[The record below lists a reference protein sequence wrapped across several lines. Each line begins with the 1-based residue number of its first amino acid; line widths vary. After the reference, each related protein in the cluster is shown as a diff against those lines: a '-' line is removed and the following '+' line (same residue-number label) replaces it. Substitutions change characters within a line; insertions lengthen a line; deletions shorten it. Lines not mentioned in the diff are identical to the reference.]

1 MWFLSG
7 VPWVYSDDAFSVPS
21 EPLEKLWPLFD
32 FLERLRA
39 RITSMAIH
47 NLEHLRTFLAVYR
60 VGSLTEAAKL
70 LGVSQPTAS
79 THVHSL
85 EQNLGMRLFER
96 TTSGVKPTAKAD
108 GLARGV
114 GPHIDAL
121 DDLASTATLSGANE
135 SIDLGGPA
143 EFLTV
148 RLLPR
153 TPDLTKAIGARLRIR
168 FGLVDDL
175 LEDLRTGNLDMVIS
189 SIRPRVRGITGI
201 PLYDEEFI
209 LVGAPSWHSKLPRDA
224 VSEPELAAI
233 PVVAYAENMPIVRRY
248 WQSVFER
255 RPDHLRTG
263 VIVPDLRG
271 VRAAVMAGA
280 GMSVLPHYLVEDDLA
295 SGALIPLHTPQIA
308 PLNTVYLATRTGELE
323 RNSQLRFLASVIQRL
338 AGS

>member
-1 MWFLSG
+1 
-7 VPWVYSDDAFSVPS
+7 
-21 EPLEKLWPLFD
+21 
-32 FLERLRA
+32 
-39 RITSMAIH
+39 MAIH
-47 NLEHLRTFLAVYR
+47 NNLEHLRTFLTVYR

-79 THVHSL
+79 AHVHSL

-121 DDLASTATLSGANE
+121 DDLASISTLTGTNE

-143 EFLTV
+143 EFLTAM
-148 RLLPR
+148 LLPC
-153 TPDLTKAIGARLRIR
+153 TPELTEAIGARLRIR

-175 LEDLRTGNLDMVIS
+175 LEGLRTGDLDLVIS
-189 SIRPRVRGITGI
+189 SIRPRVQGLTGM
-201 PLYDEEFI
+201 PLYDEEFL
-209 LVGAPSWHSKLPRDA
+209 LVGAPSWRSRLQDVA
-224 VSEPELAAI
+224 AEAELAAI

-248 WQSVFER
+248 WRSVFER
-255 RPDHLRTG
+255 RPDHLQTT

-271 VRAAVMAGA
+271 VRAAIVAGA
-280 GMSVLPHYLVEDDLA
+280 GMSVLPHYLVRDDL
-295 SGALIPLHTPQIA
+295 STGALITLHKPEIA

-323 RNSQLRFLASVIQRL
+323 RNSQLRALAASIQRL
-338 AGS
+338 ANS